1 MLQNF
6 ISCLVLFLIV
16 INMAKQPV
24 MVYLDVEDMEKL
36 EDLSRETGRPLS
48 VIVREAVKRFLK
60 QS

>member
-1 MLQNF
+1 
-6 ISCLVLFLIV
+6 
-16 INMAKQPV
+16 MAKQPV